1 MKKPAL
7 SYRILRGLNEAG
19 VVSDERMETE
29 RRKRGSV
36 DYKAVTGVMR
46 EILVKIVNES
56 YETQLRQIRSSVVL
70 LWGSDDSQVP
80 VAIAREAADLIEDV
94 DLEVLDGVGH
104 HVPVEAPDAL
114 RRAVDLAVS

>member
-1 MKKPAL
+1 
-7 SYRILRGLNEAG
+7 
-19 VVSDERMETE
+19 MEIE

-46 EILVKIVNES
+46 EILVKAVNES

-114 RRAVDLAVS
+114 RRAVNLAVS